1 MTIRNPRQVKVFA
14 SASRTTAPTTAVIDN
29 SEGARELIVV
39 TSITIVGTGSITT
52 TVGYITAS
60 GVKVPLIS
68 TAALVA
74 NAVTPL
80 SVGIDL
86 TTAANSVLKSSIPAR
101 LYVDVAANNANPVTY
116 SVDAELLP

>member
-1 MTIRNPRQVKVFA
+1 MLRNPRQVKVFA

-29 SEGARELIVV
+29 SEGARELLV
-39 TSITIVGTGSITT
+39 TTNVTVPGTGSITT

-60 GVKVPLIS
+60 GVKVPLLSS
-68 TAALVA
+68 TALTT
-74 NAVTPL
+74 AVVNQL

-86 TTAANSVLKSSIPAR
+86 TTSANAVLKSSIPSR

-116 SVDAELLP
+116 SVDVDLLP